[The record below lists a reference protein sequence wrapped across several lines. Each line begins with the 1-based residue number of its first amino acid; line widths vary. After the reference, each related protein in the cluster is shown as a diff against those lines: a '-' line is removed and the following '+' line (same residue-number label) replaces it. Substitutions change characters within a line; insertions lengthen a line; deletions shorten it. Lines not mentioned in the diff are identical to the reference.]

1 MANDEKKYNGKQVRK
16 DEMMK
21 KLYAA
26 LWVLLCFVVGTY
38 GLSEGARVTGGD
50 DLITTVETP
59 VSEQAEDRPSSL
71 PAPMKPS
78 SPKSREPA
86 VSPFSPPARIPAFE
100 KDAPPRPAVPA
111 REPALSAEPAGGGE
125 MPELPRDGD
134 QYITID
140 FDNVDIRVFIKFM
153 SEVTGKNFII
163 DPNVKANVTVVSPRK
178 ISMDEAY
185 RVFESVL
192 EVYGFTTVPAGDIV
206 KVVPAVA
213 AREKSIETR
222 LMEET
227 TRPDDRVVTQI
238 IPLQFANPA
247 EIQKVLTPLVSRSS
261 IVLSYQPTGTLIV
274 TDVLSNIK
282 RLMAI
287 VEELDVA
294 GIEERITVVP
304 LAFARADDVAASLNQ
319 VFQGSRRTQSGVV
332 EGPVRIVPDARTNA
346 VIILAG
352 DHETQRIKELVDLLD
367 REVPRSVDRIR
378 VYRLQ
383 HAEAETLA
391 KVLMDIPRAEGKQR
405 EGAVASGGVLSKDV
419 QIIADKATN
428 ALIITADTDDYL
440 AVEEVLCEL
449 DIPRPMVYIEA
460 LIMEV
465 NVDRGAGLG
474 VEWTGGEY
482 ISDTDGRV
490 KVYGGGFS
498 GPGIMPGAD
507 KDTGLISLPEGF
519 SLGVLGE
526 TIKIGDFYFPN
537 LGAVFQAYQ
546 KEQGVHILS
555 TPQILTLD
563 NEEAEIYVGENVPY
577 QTKAETTDTL
587 RDYSSYEYRDVGVTL
602 RITPQINYE
611 RFVRLNIFQE
621 ITKLSGQEQKDY
633 LPSTLKRTAKTTV
646 TIKDENTIVIGGL
659 IGDDVSNTTWQVPC
673 LGRIPLLGWL
683 FRHESEKREKRNLY
697 IFITPHIVENHAE
710 ARALY
715 EEKRQRM
722 DTLEGGEIRSKRLR
736 KLMGDDE

>member
-1 MANDEKKYNGKQVRK
+1 
-16 DEMMK
+16 MK

-71 PAPMKPS
+71 PTPMKPS

-213 AREKSIETR
+213 AREKSVETR

-247 EIQKVLTPLVSRSS
+247 EMQKVLTPLVSRSS

-304 LAFARADDVAASLNQ
+304 LAFARADDVAASVNQ

-352 DHETQRIKELVDLLD
+352 DHETRRIKELVDLLD

-391 KVLMDIPRAEGKQR
+391 KVLMDIPRAEGKQL
-405 EGAVASGGVLSKDV
+405 EGAVASRGVLSKDV

-465 NVDRGAGLG
+465 NVDRGAELG

-498 GPGIMPGAD
+498 GPGIMPSAGA
-507 KDTGLISLPEGF
+507 SLPEGF

-526 TIKIGDFYFPN
+526 TIKIGNVDFPN
-537 LGAVFQAYQ
+537 LRAVFQAYQ
-546 KEQGVHILS
+546 EEQGVHIIS

-577 QTKAETTDTL
+577 KTREDTSETGH
-587 RDYSSYEYRDVGVTL
+587 DYSSYEYRDVGVTL

-621 ITKLSGQEQKDY
+621 ITKLSGQEQTDY
-633 LPSTLKRTAKTTV
+633 RPSTLKRTAKTTV

-659 IGDDVSNTTWQVPC
+659 IGDDVSNTTWQAPC

-683 FRHESEKREKRNLY
+683 FRHESERREKRNLY

-722 DTLEGGEIRSKRLR
+722 DTLEGGEVRSKRLR